1 MQAHLESS
9 EALLKEGMIAPI
21 DLNRIKSQLSNL
33 EHNLIKAE
41 NGYKLTMYNLNSIM
55 GIDLNTELVLENNL
69 SYEPCEI
76 NLEDALIQAR
86 ENRMEMMNIAQQ
98 RRIMEEMVDI
108 AKSNRKPQVMFSAES
123 GGTGWQAVIV
133 AEYSLF
139 DGGVNKAK
147 IEQAEIKLAQVDQ
160 SEKQV
165 QQLIE
170 FEVRSAYLNMKE
182 AEKLIKVAE
191 EGIKNSQES
200 FRIAQ
205 VKYNAGIATNT
216 EVIDAQSTLIEA
228 ETNHLNALYDYNI
241 NRAAIGIRI
250 FRRACLIYKKIWV
263 RGERKYFMKIKK
275 RTFFFIFL
283 FIVIIG
289 LLAFRIVNRLNERQ
303 QEEVQKSQIK
313 EEIIIPV
320 RTALVEKGEVNSFLK
335 VTGVVEANET
345 VRVTSEIMG
354 QAKEV
359 KVKDGEEVNKGDILI
374 VLGDEQTKIQV
385 AQAQATLDSVQAS
398 YDKIKSGARPQ
409 EIKQAESAVLQAKIN
424 RDSAEENYLRM
435 KKLFTEKAISEQQY
449 EQAKNQYEIAD
460 VQYQSAQESYE
471 LVIEG
476 AAEEDVKSVEAQVRQ
491 TKSALDMAKY
501 QLKNTQVTAPI
512 SGKVTSIAVS
522 SGEMVSPS
530 VPLLSIIDV
539 NRIFVKVGISEKDIS
554 KIKEGQTV
562 DLKID
567 AFPEE
572 KFLGEVV
579 SKGVAVDQISKTLE
593 VKIEILQPEVDIP
606 VGVFARGDIL
616 VKTNQDALIIPSS
629 ALTRKKDGIYIY
641 VIEEG
646 IARQKEV
653 VLGIIQDERV
663 EILEGLSEEEEIVV
677 LGNQELEDGLKVD
690 VLNKEE

>member
-1 MQAHLESS
+1 
-9 EALLKEGMIAPI
+9 
-21 DLNRIKSQLSNL
+21 
-33 EHNLIKAE
+33 
-41 NGYKLTMYNLNSIM
+41 
-55 GIDLNTELVLENNL
+55 
-69 SYEPCEI
+69 
-76 NLEDALIQAR
+76 
-86 ENRMEMMNIAQQ
+86 
-98 RRIMEEMVDI
+98 
-108 AKSNRKPQVMFSAES
+108 
-123 GGTGWQAVIV
+123 
-133 AEYSLF
+133 
-139 DGGVNKAK
+139 
-147 IEQAEIKLAQVDQ
+147 
-160 SEKQV
+160 
-165 QQLIE
+165 
-170 FEVRSAYLNMKE
+170 
-182 AEKLIKVAE
+182 
-191 EGIKNSQES
+191 
-200 FRIAQ
+200 
-205 VKYNAGIATNT
+205 
-216 EVIDAQSTLIEA
+216 
-228 ETNHLNALYDYNI
+228 
-241 NRAAIGIRI
+241 
-250 FRRACLIYKKIWV
+250 
-263 RGERKYFMKIKK
+263 MKIKK

-476 AAEEDVKSVEAQVRQ
+476 AAEEDIKSVEAQVRQ
-491 TKSALDMAKY
+491 AKSALDMAKY

-512 SGKVTSIAVS
+512 SGKVTSITVS

-530 VPLLSIIDV
+530 IPLLSIIDV
-539 NRIFVKVGISEKDIS
+539 SRIFVRVGISEKDIS
-554 KIKEGQTV
+554 KIKESQTV

-572 KFLGEVV
+572 KFQGEVV

>member
-1 MQAHLESS
+1 
-9 EALLKEGMIAPI
+9 
-21 DLNRIKSQLSNL
+21 
-33 EHNLIKAE
+33 
-41 NGYKLTMYNLNSIM
+41 
-55 GIDLNTELVLENNL
+55 
-69 SYEPCEI
+69 
-76 NLEDALIQAR
+76 
-86 ENRMEMMNIAQQ
+86 
-98 RRIMEEMVDI
+98 
-108 AKSNRKPQVMFSAES
+108 
-123 GGTGWQAVIV
+123 
-133 AEYSLF
+133 
-139 DGGVNKAK
+139 
-147 IEQAEIKLAQVDQ
+147 
-160 SEKQV
+160 
-165 QQLIE
+165 
-170 FEVRSAYLNMKE
+170 
-182 AEKLIKVAE
+182 
-191 EGIKNSQES
+191 
-200 FRIAQ
+200 
-205 VKYNAGIATNT
+205 
-216 EVIDAQSTLIEA
+216 
-228 ETNHLNALYDYNI
+228 
-241 NRAAIGIRI
+241 
-250 FRRACLIYKKIWV
+250 
-263 RGERKYFMKIKK
+263 MKIKK

-283 FIVIIG
+283 FIAIIS
-289 LLAFRIVNRLNERQ
+289 LLAFRIVNVLNERQ
-303 QEEVQKSQIK
+303 QEEVQKSQIE

-345 VRVTSEIMG
+345 VRVTSEMMG

-374 VLGDEQTKIQV
+374 ALGDEQIKIQV
-385 AQAQATLDSVQAS
+385 AQAQATLDSIQAS
-398 YDKIKSGARPQ
+398 SDKIKSGARPQ
-409 EIKQAESAVLQAKIN
+409 EIKQADSAVLQAKIN

-435 KKLFTEKAISEQQY
+435 EKLFSEKVISKQQY

-476 AAEEDVKSVEAQVRQ
+476 AAEEDIKSVEAQVRQ
-491 TKSALDMAKY
+491 AKAALDMAKY
-501 QLKNTQVTAPI
+501 QLKNTQITAPI
-512 SGKVTSIAVS
+512 SGKVTSITVS

-530 VPLLSIIDV
+530 IPLLSIIDV

-567 AFPEE
+567 AFSEE
-572 KFLGEVV
+572 KFQGEVV

-629 ALTRKKDGIYIY
+629 ALTRKKDGIYVY

-663 EILEGLSEEEEIVV
+663 EILDGLSEEEEIVV

-690 VLNKEE
+690 VLDKEE

>member
-1 MQAHLESS
+1 
-9 EALLKEGMIAPI
+9 
-21 DLNRIKSQLSNL
+21 
-33 EHNLIKAE
+33 
-41 NGYKLTMYNLNSIM
+41 
-55 GIDLNTELVLENNL
+55 
-69 SYEPCEI
+69 
-76 NLEDALIQAR
+76 
-86 ENRMEMMNIAQQ
+86 
-98 RRIMEEMVDI
+98 
-108 AKSNRKPQVMFSAES
+108 
-123 GGTGWQAVIV
+123 
-133 AEYSLF
+133 
-139 DGGVNKAK
+139 
-147 IEQAEIKLAQVDQ
+147 
-160 SEKQV
+160 
-165 QQLIE
+165 
-170 FEVRSAYLNMKE
+170 
-182 AEKLIKVAE
+182 
-191 EGIKNSQES
+191 
-200 FRIAQ
+200 
-205 VKYNAGIATNT
+205 
-216 EVIDAQSTLIEA
+216 
-228 ETNHLNALYDYNI
+228 
-241 NRAAIGIRI
+241 
-250 FRRACLIYKKIWV
+250 
-263 RGERKYFMKIKK
+263 MKIKK

-374 VLGDEQTKIQV
+374 ALGDEQIKIQV
-385 AQAQATLDSVQAS
+385 AQAQATLDSIQAS
-398 YDKIKSGARPQ
+398 SDKIKSGARPQ
-409 EIKQAESAVLQAKIN
+409 EIKQAESALLQAKLN
-424 RDSAEENYLRM
+424 RDSVEENYLRM
-435 KKLFTEKAISEQQY
+435 EKLFSEKAISQQQY

-460 VQYQSAQESYE
+460 VQHQSAQESYE

-476 AAEEDVKSVEAQVRQ
+476 AAEEDIKSVEAQVRQ
-491 TKSALDMAKY
+491 TKAALDMAKY

-512 SGKVTSIAVS
+512 SGKVTSITVS
-522 SGEMVSPS
+522 TGEMVSPS
-530 VPLLSIIDV
+530 IPLLSIIDV
-539 NRIFVKVGISEKDIS
+539 SRIFVKVGISEKDIS
-554 KIKEGQTV
+554 KIKEGQKV
-562 DLKID
+562 NLEID
-567 AFPEE
+567 AFSEE
-572 KFLGEVV
+572 KFQGEVV

-629 ALTRKKDGIYIY
+629 ALTRKKDGIYVY

-663 EILEGLSEEEEIVV
+663 EILDGLSEEEEIVV

-690 VLNKEE
+690 VLDKEE

>member
-1 MQAHLESS
+1 
-9 EALLKEGMIAPI
+9 
-21 DLNRIKSQLSNL
+21 
-33 EHNLIKAE
+33 
-41 NGYKLTMYNLNSIM
+41 
-55 GIDLNTELVLENNL
+55 
-69 SYEPCEI
+69 
-76 NLEDALIQAR
+76 
-86 ENRMEMMNIAQQ
+86 
-98 RRIMEEMVDI
+98 
-108 AKSNRKPQVMFSAES
+108 
-123 GGTGWQAVIV
+123 
-133 AEYSLF
+133 
-139 DGGVNKAK
+139 
-147 IEQAEIKLAQVDQ
+147 
-160 SEKQV
+160 
-165 QQLIE
+165 
-170 FEVRSAYLNMKE
+170 
-182 AEKLIKVAE
+182 
-191 EGIKNSQES
+191 
-200 FRIAQ
+200 
-205 VKYNAGIATNT
+205 
-216 EVIDAQSTLIEA
+216 
-228 ETNHLNALYDYNI
+228 
-241 NRAAIGIRI
+241 
-250 FRRACLIYKKIWV
+250 
-263 RGERKYFMKIKK
+263 MKIKK

-374 VLGDEQTKIQV
+374 ALGDEQIKIQV
-385 AQAQATLDSVQAS
+385 AQAQATLDSIQAS
-398 YDKIKSGARPQ
+398 SDKIKSGARPQ
-409 EIKQAESAVLQAKIN
+409 EIKQAESALLQAKLN
-424 RDSAEENYLRM
+424 RDSVEENYLRM
-435 KKLFTEKAISEQQY
+435 EKLFLEKAISQQQY
-449 EQAKNQYEIAD
+449 KQAKNQYEIAD

-476 AAEEDVKSVEAQVRQ
+476 AAKEDVKSVEAQVRQ
-491 TKSALDMAKY
+491 TKAALDMAKY

-512 SGKVTSIAVS
+512 SGKVTSITVS

-530 VPLLSIIDV
+530 IPLLSIIDV
-539 NRIFVKVGISEKDIS
+539 SRIFVKVGISEKDIS

-572 KFLGEVV
+572 KFQGEVV

-629 ALTRKKDGIYIY
+629 ALTRKKDGIYVY
-641 VIEEG
+641 VVEEG

-663 EILEGLSEEEEIVV
+663 EILDGLSGEEEIVV

-690 VLNKEE
+690 VLDKEE

>member
-1 MQAHLESS
+1 
-9 EALLKEGMIAPI
+9 
-21 DLNRIKSQLSNL
+21 
-33 EHNLIKAE
+33 
-41 NGYKLTMYNLNSIM
+41 
-55 GIDLNTELVLENNL
+55 
-69 SYEPCEI
+69 
-76 NLEDALIQAR
+76 
-86 ENRMEMMNIAQQ
+86 
-98 RRIMEEMVDI
+98 
-108 AKSNRKPQVMFSAES
+108 
-123 GGTGWQAVIV
+123 
-133 AEYSLF
+133 
-139 DGGVNKAK
+139 
-147 IEQAEIKLAQVDQ
+147 
-160 SEKQV
+160 
-165 QQLIE
+165 
-170 FEVRSAYLNMKE
+170 
-182 AEKLIKVAE
+182 
-191 EGIKNSQES
+191 
-200 FRIAQ
+200 
-205 VKYNAGIATNT
+205 
-216 EVIDAQSTLIEA
+216 
-228 ETNHLNALYDYNI
+228 
-241 NRAAIGIRI
+241 
-250 FRRACLIYKKIWV
+250 
-263 RGERKYFMKIKK
+263 MKINK

-289 LLAFRIVNRLNERQ
+289 ILAFRIVNRLNERQ

-374 VLGDEQTKIQV
+374 ALGDEQIKIQV
-385 AQAQATLDSVQAS
+385 AQAQATLDSIQAS

-409 EIKQAESAVLQAKIN
+409 EIKQAESALLQAKLN
-424 RDSAEENYLRM
+424 RDSVEENYLRM
-435 KKLFTEKAISEQQY
+435 EKLFSEKAISEQQY

-476 AAEEDVKSVEAQVRQ
+476 AAEEDIKSVEAQVRQ
-491 TKSALDMAKY
+491 TKAALDMAKY
-501 QLKNTQVTAPI
+501 QLKNTQITAPI
-512 SGKVTSIAVS
+512 SGKVTSITVS

-539 NRIFVKVGISEKDIS
+539 SRIFVKIGISEKDIS
-554 KIKEGQTV
+554 KIKEGQKV
-562 DLKID
+562 NLEID
-567 AFPEE
+567 AFPEG
-572 KFLGEVV
+572 KFQGEVV

-629 ALTRKKDGIYIY
+629 ALTRKKDGIYVY

-653 VLGIIQDERV
+653 VLGIIQDEQV
-663 EILEGLSEEEEIVV
+663 EILDGLSGEEEIVV

-690 VLNKEE
+690 VLDKEE

>member
-1 MQAHLESS
+1 
-9 EALLKEGMIAPI
+9 
-21 DLNRIKSQLSNL
+21 
-33 EHNLIKAE
+33 
-41 NGYKLTMYNLNSIM
+41 
-55 GIDLNTELVLENNL
+55 
-69 SYEPCEI
+69 
-76 NLEDALIQAR
+76 
-86 ENRMEMMNIAQQ
+86 
-98 RRIMEEMVDI
+98 
-108 AKSNRKPQVMFSAES
+108 
-123 GGTGWQAVIV
+123 
-133 AEYSLF
+133 
-139 DGGVNKAK
+139 
-147 IEQAEIKLAQVDQ
+147 
-160 SEKQV
+160 
-165 QQLIE
+165 
-170 FEVRSAYLNMKE
+170 
-182 AEKLIKVAE
+182 
-191 EGIKNSQES
+191 
-200 FRIAQ
+200 
-205 VKYNAGIATNT
+205 
-216 EVIDAQSTLIEA
+216 
-228 ETNHLNALYDYNI
+228 
-241 NRAAIGIRI
+241 
-250 FRRACLIYKKIWV
+250 
-263 RGERKYFMKIKK
+263 MKIKK

-289 LLAFRIVNRLNERQ
+289 ILAFRIVNRLNERQ

-374 VLGDEQTKIQV
+374 ALGDEQIKIQV
-385 AQAQATLDSVQAS
+385 AQAQATLDSIQAS

-409 EIKQAESAVLQAKIN
+409 EIKQAESALLQAKLN
-424 RDSAEENYLRM
+424 RDSVEENYLRM
-435 KKLFTEKAISEQQY
+435 EKLFFEKAISEQQY

-476 AAEEDVKSVEAQVRQ
+476 AAEEDIKSVEAQVRQ
-491 TKSALDMAKY
+491 TKAALDMAKY
-501 QLKNTQVTAPI
+501 QLKNTQITAPI
-512 SGKVTSIAVS
+512 SGKVTSITVS

-539 NRIFVKVGISEKDIS
+539 SRIFVKIGISEKDIS
-554 KIKEGQTV
+554 KIKEGQKV
-562 DLKID
+562 NLEID
-567 AFPEE
+567 AFSEE
-572 KFLGEVV
+572 KFQGEVV

-616 VKTNQDALIIPSS
+616 VKTNQDALIIPSN
-629 ALTRKKDGIYIY
+629 ALTRKKDGIYVY

-690 VLNKEE
+690 VLGKEE

>member
-1 MQAHLESS
+1 
-9 EALLKEGMIAPI
+9 
-21 DLNRIKSQLSNL
+21 
-33 EHNLIKAE
+33 
-41 NGYKLTMYNLNSIM
+41 
-55 GIDLNTELVLENNL
+55 
-69 SYEPCEI
+69 
-76 NLEDALIQAR
+76 
-86 ENRMEMMNIAQQ
+86 
-98 RRIMEEMVDI
+98 
-108 AKSNRKPQVMFSAES
+108 
-123 GGTGWQAVIV
+123 
-133 AEYSLF
+133 
-139 DGGVNKAK
+139 
-147 IEQAEIKLAQVDQ
+147 
-160 SEKQV
+160 
-165 QQLIE
+165 
-170 FEVRSAYLNMKE
+170 
-182 AEKLIKVAE
+182 
-191 EGIKNSQES
+191 
-200 FRIAQ
+200 
-205 VKYNAGIATNT
+205 
-216 EVIDAQSTLIEA
+216 
-228 ETNHLNALYDYNI
+228 
-241 NRAAIGIRI
+241 
-250 FRRACLIYKKIWV
+250 
-263 RGERKYFMKIKK
+263 MKIKK

-283 FIVIIG
+283 FVVIIG

-374 VLGDEQTKIQV
+374 VLGDEQIKIQV
-385 AQAQATLDSVQAS
+385 AQAQATLDSIQAS
-398 YDKIKSGARPQ
+398 SDKIKSVARPQ
-409 EIKQAESAVLQAKIN
+409 EIKQAESALLQAKMN
-424 RDSAEENYLRM
+424 RDSVEENYLRM
-435 KKLFTEKAISEQQY
+435 EKLFSEKAISEQQY

-476 AAEEDVKSVEAQVRQ
+476 AAEEDIKSVEAQVRQ
-491 TKSALDMAKY
+491 TKAALDMAKY
-501 QLKNTQVTAPI
+501 QLKNTQITAPI
-512 SGKVTSIAVS
+512 SGKVTSITVS

-539 NRIFVKVGISEKDIS
+539 SRIFVKVGISEKDIS

-562 DLKID
+562 HLEID

-572 KFLGEVV
+572 KFQGEVV
-579 SKGVAVDQISKTLE
+579 SKGVAVDQMSKTLE

-629 ALTRKKDGIYIY
+629 ALTRKKDGIYVY

-653 VLGIIQDERV
+653 VLGIIQNERV
-663 EILEGLSEEEEIVV
+663 EILKGLSEKEEIVV
-677 LGNQELEDGLKVD
+677 LGNQELQDGLKVD
-690 VLNKEE
+690 VLDKEE